1 MLWMLGWLSGSAN
14 RIVEKWH
21 RIWRLFAVE
30 SRLFNFRFQLL
41 VLLFFIWFYFWFTLS
56 ISFRGGFLFVDL
68 RLTLVFLG
76 RL

>member
-14 RIVEKWH
+14 CVVEKCR
-21 RIWRLFAVE
+21 RIYRLFAVE
-30 SRLFNFRFQLL
+30 SRLSNFRFLFF
-41 VLLFFIWFYFWFTLS
+41 VLLFFIWFCFWFSLS

-76 RL
+76 HL